1 MQNRISGN
9 SKVWLAGALC
19 LFLTA
24 GCTPSEDAGTTT
36 GAASAPAEKPA
47 AQAAVPQAAPAPT
60 LDPDHIV
67 EELYVDVEAEPDEG
81 PPPLAV
87 QFTAEV
93 EDNTGAVEC
102 EWDMKDGSPKKTGLN
117 PMHVFSEVADYE
129 VFVLCK
135 DAEGVEGEAEI
146 DIFVEEE

>member
-1 MQNRISGN
+1 M
-9 SKVWLAGALC
+9 WLAGALC
-19 LFLTA
+19 LLLTA
-24 GCTPSEDAGTTT
+24 GCTSSDDTGTTADT
-36 GAASAPAEKPA
+36 APAPAPAENPA
-47 AQAAVPQAAPAPT
+47 GQAAAPNAAPAPK

-117 PMHVFSEVADYE
+117 PMHVFSDVADYE
-129 VFVLCK
+129 VLVVCK